1 MTAGE
6 QPASRSSRNKALLA
20 AEKPLAQEGEAE
32 RSQTPGALA
41 GCYLVGVTSHTI
53 PWLGALPL
61 AYYDPEGRLVYASR
75 PGTGIKQ
82 AELVR
87 LWRRLAAC
95 YSADQ
100 LSARLLPSGETRP
113 AYRPITSRSLLANS
127 SRRKGLRRNSSV
139 SGNPCSTAR
148 ADAA

>member
-1 MTAGE
+1 LG
-6 QPASRSSRNKALLA
+6 S
-20 AEKPLAQEGEAE
+20 KPLRRKVR
-32 RSQTPGALA
+32 RSAAKLPAPSPVVTSWV
-41 GCYLVGVTSHTI
+41 YTSHTI